1 MQQSDIDQLS
11 SRIRCAATVLRLSA
25 ATVRMRVAAKS
36 NPYWHLQ
43 PRVPAGNLAGGQW
56 LAGALGAAASLLPA
70 VINAGR
76 IALQRLFA
84 LGRTTAPRLRSV
96 PRRWENAE
104 LDEDYFDDETRR
116 IGPYSRQRPETRLI
130 RFKDERE
137 MRRYLGPAGPGREWH
152 HIVEKRLA
160 GRPGFRPELIHS
172 TDNVISLPVEVHRYI
187 SNKMS
192 SKDPAYGN
200 DVRRYWV
207 EKMSFAD
214 QYDHGLDLIEAA
226 LRRFGYDTKYF

>member
-1 MQQSDIDQLS
+1 MQQSEIDQLS
-11 SRIRCAATVLRLSA
+11 SRVRTASTVLRLSA
-25 ATVRMRVAAKS
+25 AAVRMRVAAKY

-43 PRVPAGNLAGGQW
+43 PRVPAGEPTGGQW
-56 LAGALGAAASLLPA
+56 LAGAIGAAANLLPA

-76 IALQRLFA
+76 IALRRLLT
-84 LGRTTAPRLRSV
+84 LGRATAPRLRSV

-104 LDEDYFDDETRR
+104 PNEDDFDRETRR
-116 IGPYSRQRPETRLI
+116 IGPYSRQRPETRFI

-160 GRPGFRPELIHS
+160 GRPGFRAEMIHS
-172 TDNVISLPVEVHRYI
+172 TDNIINLPVEVHRYI
-187 SNKMS
+187 SKKMS
-192 SKDPAYGN
+192 SKDPDFG
-200 DVRRYWV
+200 DDIRRFWI

-214 QYDHGLDLIEAA
+214 QYDHGLDLIESA
-226 LRRFGYDTKYF
+226 LRKFGYDPKNF